1 MQKYGSWLMPSVT
14 LVKRPFLGV
23 GTCGVPHFMQPLG
36 LVSSHLGGL
45 QLEHFHVATINCRPH
60 F

>member
-1 MQKYGSWLMPSVT
+1 MPSVT

>member
-1 MQKYGSWLMPSVT
+1 MPSFT

-23 GTCGVPHFMQPLG
+23 GTCGVPYFLHCHMQPLD

-45 QLEHFHVATINCRPH
+45 QLEHFHVATINRPR